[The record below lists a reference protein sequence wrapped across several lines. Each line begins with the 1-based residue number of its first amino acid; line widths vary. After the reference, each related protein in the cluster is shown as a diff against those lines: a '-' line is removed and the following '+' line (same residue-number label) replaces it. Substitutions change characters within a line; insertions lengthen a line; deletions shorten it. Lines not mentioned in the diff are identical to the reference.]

1 VQVRQGRLNF
11 TTMADIPEGAPV
23 MTGIFSVLNY
33 PAIILFDS
41 GASHS
46 FISAKFSA
54 KCQLPF
60 HHTNGGVTIS
70 TPGGRVATY
79 QINRHVPIKF
89 GSLIIKTTLI
99 ILGLD
104 SVDIILGTDWL
115 TRHQAVIDIAARA
128 IEVHSPTCGETTLY
142 LPDQGCTRS
151 CAFVMIESPVE
162 RIPVVC
168 DYLDVFPDELPGMP
182 SDRDIEFAIEL
193 RPGTA
198 PISKRP
204 YRMPPAELAELKKQ
218 LQELL
223 DKGFIRPSTSPW
235 GCPALFMKK
244 KDESLRMCVD
254 YRPLNAVTIKNKY
267 PLPRIDVL
275 FDQLVGA
282 KVFSKIDLRSGYHQ
296 IKIRASDIPKTA
308 FSTRYGLYEFLVM
321 SFGLTNAP
329 AYFMYLMNSVFMP
342 ELDKSVVVF
351 IDDILVYSKNEAE
364 HTKHL
369 HTVLQRLRDHQLY
382 AKLSKC
388 DFWLREIKFLGH
400 TISQDR
406 VSVDP
411 DKVQEVMDWKPPTTV
426 RQIRSFLGLA
436 GYYRRFIPDF
446 SRIAKPMTELL
457 KKGVK
462 YDWSQK
468 CEDAFHTLRQH
479 LTTAPVLAQPDNTKH
494 FEVYCDA
501 SGTGL
506 GCVLMQD
513 NRVIAYVSRAL
524 RPHEQNYPTHD
535 LELAAVVHAL
545 KIWRHYLMGAHCNID
560 TDHKSLK
567 YIFTQADLNMR
578 QRRWLELIKD
588 YDLEV
593 HYHPGKANVVA
604 DALSRKAQCNCKN
617 MDARVTTLCDEL
629 CKLNL
634 EVVSS
639 GALNYISV
647 EPTLQEQIVR
657 A

>member
-11 TTMADIPEGAPV
+11 TTIADIPEGAPV
-23 MTGIFSVLNY
+23 LTDIFTVLNY

-46 FISAKFSA
+46 FISAKFSV

-60 HHTNGGVTIS
+60 HHTNGGITIS

-79 QINRHVPIKF
+79 QINKNVPIRF
-89 GSLIIKTTLI
+89 GSLIIKTNLL

-115 TRHQAVIDIAARA
+115 TKHQAVIDIAARA
-128 IEVHSPTCGETTLY
+128 IEVHSPTCGETTLF

-168 DYLDVFPDELPGMP
+168 DYPDVFPDELLGMP
-182 SDRDIEFAIEL
+182 PDRDIEFAIEL
-193 RPGTA
+193 QPRTA

-218 LQELL
+218 LQDLL

-235 GCPALFMKK
+235 GCPALFVKK

-275 FDQLVGA
+275 FDQLLGA

-296 IKIRASDIPKTA
+296 IKIRTSDIPKTA

-342 ELDKSVVVF
+342 ELDKFVVVF

-388 DFWLREIKFLGH
+388 EFWLKEIKFLGH
-400 TISQDR
+400 TISRDGI
-406 VSVDP
+406 SVDP
-411 DKVQEVMDWKPPTTV
+411 EKVQEAMDWKPPTTV
-426 RQIRSFLGLA
+426 RHIRSFLGLA
-436 GYYRRFIPDF
+436 EYYR
-446 SRIAKPMTELL
+446 
-457 KKGVK
+457 
-462 YDWSQK
+462 
-468 CEDAFHTLRQH
+468 
-479 LTTAPVLAQPDNTKH
+479 
-494 FEVYCDA
+494 
-501 SGTGL
+501 
-506 GCVLMQD
+506 
-513 NRVIAYVSRAL
+513 
-524 RPHEQNYPTHD
+524 
-535 LELAAVVHAL
+535 
-545 KIWRHYLMGAHCNID
+545 
-560 TDHKSLK
+560 
-567 YIFTQADLNMR
+567 
-578 QRRWLELIKD
+578 
-588 YDLEV
+588 
-593 HYHPGKANVVA
+593 
-604 DALSRKAQCNCKN
+604 
-617 MDARVTTLCDEL
+617 
-629 CKLNL
+629 
-634 EVVSS
+634 
-639 GALNYISV
+639 
-647 EPTLQEQIVR
+647 
-657 A
+657 